1 MSILELLVLALAGTA
16 VASPPLGIRAVSP
29 DNSCGKTGNGG
40 SSKAYT
46 CPTKLPCCS
55 VNGWCGSTDAYCLP
69 ANGCQTGFGTCKGT
83 TSSSKAPAVASS
95 SKASASASK
104 APVSSPSSTAVAVNV
119 SPDNSCGK
127 TGNGGSAAGYSC
139 PTDLPCCS
147 VNGWCGSTNDY
158 CLATNGCQTG
168 FGTCTNDGSP
178 PAGGGDGGDS
188 GSGVCGPD
196 NGNAKCAANECCSA
210 AGFCGTTA
218 EHCKAPDC
226 LFQYGPACDANKIP
240 PGQNTSSIARPK
252 LGSVEYGGP
261 GVYSC
266 VKPGDV
272 ALTYDDGPAA
282 YTNDLLDLLKK
293 YNASATFM
301 ITGINN
307 AKGEIDNTTFPWANT
322 IKYDDFAVQQGS
334 GSFFLANIERQAHCN
349 ITSAQRK
356 NEMYKLEMA
365 VRNIIGVFPT
375 YMRPPYSSC
384 TAACGCEGDM
394 KALGYSIIYFDLDTA
409 DYLHDSA
416 TEIQQSKDIVTK
428 AIAAKPAASDNFLVI
443 GHDIHYQTVYN
454 LTEFT
459 LQKFKGKNMVTIGEC
474 LGDPKANWYRTDART
489 TLG

>member
-46 CPTKLPCCS
+46 CPTNLPCCS

-83 TSSSKAPAVASS
+83 TSSSKAPAAASS

-104 APVSSPSSTAVAVNV
+104 APASSPSSTAVAVNV

-178 PAGGGDGGDS
+178 PASGGDGGDS

-210 AGFCGTTA
+210 AG
-218 EHCKAPDC
+218 
-226 LFQYGPACDANKIP
+226 
-240 PGQNTSSIARPK
+240 
-252 LGSVEYGGP
+252 
-261 GVYSC
+261 
-266 VKPGDV
+266 
-272 ALTYDDGPAA
+272 
-282 YTNDLLDLLKK
+282 
-293 YNASATFM
+293 
-301 ITGINN
+301 
-307 AKGEIDNTTFPWANT
+307 
-322 IKYDDFAVQQGS
+322 
-334 GSFFLANIERQAHCN
+334 
-349 ITSAQRK
+349 
-356 NEMYKLEMA
+356 
-365 VRNIIGVFPT
+365 
-375 YMRPPYSSC
+375 
-384 TAACGCEGDM
+384 
-394 KALGYSIIYFDLDTA
+394 
-409 DYLHDSA
+409 
-416 TEIQQSKDIVTK
+416 
-428 AIAAKPAASDNFLVI
+428 
-443 GHDIHYQTVYN
+443 
-454 LTEFT
+454 
-459 LQKFKGKNMVTIGEC
+459 
-474 LGDPKANWYRTDART
+474 
-489 TLG
+489 